1 LAADG
6 ATEVLP
12 WRERRDRPSEAAGSG
27 FLSPVVARLVAD
39 HDLDPAQIVGT
50 GTGGRVTRD
59 DVLGAIR
66 QPKPE
71 RAPEAEPR
79 ARGDERVPFSPTR
92 KATAEHMVRS
102 LATAPHAAIVMAVDF
117 EAVARA
123 RRGHPGLTYLPF
135 IARAVVDGI
144 EAFPLVNA
152 TVGDDELVARRDV
165 HLGIAVDLGH
175 EGLIVPVLRDA
186 GAKRLLAIA
195 EEITELATR
204 ARAHQLAPDDAA
216 GSTFTITN
224 PGPYGTAIS
233 VPVINQPEAAIL
245 ATDRVTLRPV
255 VVESAKGDS
264 IAVRPVG
271 HLTLSFDHRAFD
283 GAYAAAFLRRV
294 REILEARP
302 WEVEL

>member
-1 LAADG
+1 
-6 ATEVLP
+6 
-12 WRERRDRPSEAAGSG
+12 
-27 FLSPVVARLVAD
+27 
-39 HDLDPAQIVGT
+39 
-50 GTGGRVTRD
+50 
-59 DVLGAIR
+59 
-66 QPKPE
+66 
-71 RAPEAEPR
+71 
-79 ARGDERVPFSPTR
+79 
-92 KATAEHMVRS
+92 
-102 LATAPHAAIVMAVDF
+102 
-117 EAVARA
+117 VARA

-135 IARAVVDGI
+135 VARAVVDGI

-152 TVGDDELVARRDV
+152 TVGDDELVVHRDV
-165 HLGIAVDLGH
+165 HLGVAVDLGH
-175 EGLIVPVLRDA
+175 ESLIVPVLRDA

-204 ARAHQLAPDDAA
+204 AREHQLAPDDAT

-233 VPVINQPEAAIL
+233 VPVINQPEVAIL

-255 VVESAKGDS
+255 VVESPKGDS

>member
-1 LAADG
+1 MADV
-6 ATEVLP
+6 ALEVLP
-12 WRERRDRPSEAAGSG
+12 WRERRDRSGAAGPG
-27 FLSPVVARLVAD
+27 FLSPVVARLVAE

-50 GTGGRVTRD
+50 GTGGRITRE
-59 DVLGAIR
+59 DVLFALQ

-71 RAPEAEPR
+71 SEAAPRPT
-79 ARGDERVPFSPTR
+79 GDERVPFSPRR

-102 LATAPHAAIVMAVDF
+102 LATAPHAAIVMEVDF

-123 RRGHPGLTYLPF
+123 RRGHPGPTYLPF

-144 EAFPLVNA
+144 GAFPRVNA
-152 TVGDDELVARRDV
+152 AVGDDGLVAHRDV

-175 EGLIVPVLRDA
+175 EGLIVPVVRDA
-186 GAKRLLAIA
+186 DAKRLLAIA
-195 EEITELATR
+195 EEITELSAR
-204 ARAHQLAPDDAA
+204 ARAHRLAPDDAA

-233 VPVINQPEAAIL
+233 VPVINQPEVAIL

-255 VVESAKGDS
+255 VIESPKGDS
-264 IAVRPVG
+264 IAVRPIG

-283 GAYAAAFLRRV
+283 GAYAAAFLGRV
-294 REILEARP
+294 REILETRP